1 MYLPIKN
8 SKILPHA
15 IFGQHTA
22 LKKTQQNYKN
32 NNTQKQNKN
41 NSNNNYHSDNETE
54 NLYHSHKPT
63 PFESLQNLHAS
74 IEAAME
80 SFYQVTQEGD
90 LGLVSLWREEV
101 ESEKNLQ

>member
-1 MYLPIKN
+1 MILHMDDIATDNTGRLNLTPLNITLGIFNIKI
-8 SKILPHA
+8 K
-15 IFGQHTA
+15 
-22 LKKTQQNYKN
+22 LKLEVLLTIY
-32 NNTQKQNKN
+32 
-41 NSNNNYHSDNETE
+41 YHPDNETE